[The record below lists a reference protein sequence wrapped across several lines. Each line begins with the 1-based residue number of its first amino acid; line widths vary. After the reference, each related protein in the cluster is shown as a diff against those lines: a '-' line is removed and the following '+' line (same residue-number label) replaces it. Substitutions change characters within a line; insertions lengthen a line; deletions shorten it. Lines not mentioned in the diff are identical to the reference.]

1 MEIVTGGHLQE
12 EALIDVLEGVAA
24 PSVRAHA
31 AACAECGAR
40 LAGAAS
46 GLELAR
52 GAEVP
57 EPSPLYWHSFRS
69 QVGSRIEAEPVSR
82 WKHVFASPWLAAA
95 AAVVAA
101 SAVLIP
107 RAIHTPAASS
117 APAAATVL
125 PAWSPL
131 PPADEDPG
139 LELLAAVVPGTTGLG
154 PLAECDGLGDCMAEA
169 ATLSEEDSARL
180 TDALRRELGSQS

>member
-1 MEIVTGGHLQE
+1 MESVTGGHLPE
-12 EALIDVLEGVAA
+12 EALMDVLDGVAA
-24 PSVRAHA
+24 PAARAHA

-40 LAGAAS
+40 LAEAAS
-46 GLELAR
+46 GMTLAR
-52 GAEVP
+52 EADVP
-57 EPSPLYWHSFRS
+57 EPSPVYWQRFRT

-107 RAIHTPAASS
+107 RAAHTPPVSSPATAA
-117 APAAATVL
+117 VL

-131 PPADEDPG
+131 PPAEEDPG
-139 LELLAAVVPGTTGLG
+139 LDLLAAVVPGTTGLG
-154 PLAECDGLGDCMAEA
+154 PLAECQGLGDCMAEA
-169 ATLSEEDSARL
+169 ATLSDEDSARL